1 MVPSEVG
8 YVSIATAQCWISNEK
23 KGKFIQQYV
32 IRILAFF
39 FFLKKKEVKIPQQTN
54 PKPTKLHR
62 QQIVYIFISPYCLR
76 WHPDLVNT

>member
-32 IRILAFF
+32 IRILAF
-39 FFLKKKEVKIPQQTN
+39 LKKNKK
-54 PKPTKLHR
+54 K
-62 QQIVYIFISPYCLR
+62 
-76 WHPDLVNT
+76 

>member
-39 FFLKKKEVKIPQQTN
+39 KKIKRSKNTPTNQSQTHKTPQATN
-54 PKPTKLHR
+54 CVDLH
-62 QQIVYIFISPYCLR
+62 ISILFEMAS
-76 WHPDLVNT
+76 